1 MKKIDYAK
9 QNLND
14 IHTIISCPFCF
25 ASVVI
30 KNNSIICSNN
40 HTFDISKKGTVI
52 FYRTSKLK
60 KNKIYDNNLFINRR
74 KFINCGFYDEL
85 HSEISKIIA
94 QYNAKTILDMGS
106 GEGTHDIKI
115 IKRLNNKSIKLIG
128 LDLAKDGIDLAND
141 FISNNYIGIVGD
153 LNQLPF
159 KDNTI
164 DLILNILSPANE
176 KEMSRVLKREGI
188 IIKITPKTE
197 YLCELRKALKIK
209 NYENESIINNNIKE
223 KYDVLIKK
231 EIINTYSIDNE
242 NLKYLIN
249 MTPLMNNIN
258 DIPNIK
264 SITIALN
271 IYVLRI
277 KNEE

>member
-1 MKKIDYAK
+1 M
-9 QNLND
+9 
-14 IHTIISCPFCF
+14 
-25 ASVVI
+25 
-30 KNNSIICSNN
+30 
-40 HTFDISKKGTVI
+40 
-52 FYRTSKLK
+52 
-60 KNKIYDNNLFINRR
+60 
-74 KFINCGFYDEL
+74 
-85 HSEISKIIA
+85 
-94 QYNAKTILDMGS
+94 
-106 GEGTHDIKI
+106 
-115 IKRLNNKSIKLIG
+115 
-128 LDLAKDGIDLAND
+128 
-141 FISNNYIGIVGD
+141 
-153 LNQLPF
+153 PF

>member
-94 QYNAKTILDMGS
+94 QYNAITILDMGS

>member
-25 ASVVI
+25 ASVVL

>member
-209 NYENESIINNNIKE
+209 NYENE
-223 KYDVLIKK
+223 
-231 EIINTYSIDNE
+231 
-242 NLKYLIN
+242 
-249 MTPLMNNIN
+249 
-258 DIPNIK
+258 
-264 SITIALN
+264 
-271 IYVLRI
+271 
-277 KNEE
+277 